1 MKHKARARHRKV
13 AVTCAGV
20 SALTV
25 MGGTAAF
32 ATPGGQWN
40 PHDESATLDNGGSAD
55 LYLGQDQHVLNAQLG
70 LANSGGNTALG
81 ITGNVNLG
89 KQDCDTDTGGGNVL
103 LVDDDNTAG
112 NDGGACTNDST
123 ATNNGTTNATVDT
136 GDASAPNSATT
147 TVSQGNSGSV
157 GVANT
162 ANDNEITAD
171 DGPASLSNGGDAYLS
186 VTQHSSVKNLQGAAA
201 NTGGNTALGV
211 VIGVNAG
218 KQTGSTSVHGGN
230 ILLAGDGNS
239 TGNTAGPASNTSS
252 ASNTGGATAAV
263 TTGNA
268 TASNTSSTSVTQTN
282 SGSSSSTN
290 TASGNTITSD

>member
-13 AVTCAGV
+13 AVACAGV

-40 PHDESATLDNGGSAD
+40 PHDDSATLDNGGSAD
-55 LYLGQDQHVLNAQLG
+55 LHLDQSQHVLNAQLG
-70 LANSGGNTALG
+70 ASNSGGNTALG
-81 ITGNVNLG
+81 IVGNVNLG
-89 KQDCDTDTGGGNVL
+89 KQDCDTGTGGGNVL
-103 LVDDDNTAG
+103 IVDDDNTAG
-112 NDGGACTNDST
+112 NTGGDCTNDAT
-123 ATNNGTTNATVDT
+123 ATNDGTTNATVDT

-162 ANDNEITAD
+162 ASDNEITAD
-171 DGPASLSNGGDAYLS
+171 DGPASLINGGNAHLS
-186 VTQHSSVKNLQGAAA
+186 VDQHSSVNNVQGAFS

-211 VIGVNAG
+211 VVGVNAG

-230 ILLAGDGNS
+230 IALADD
-239 TGNTAGPASNTSS
+239 GNTAHNTGGAASNTSS

-268 TASNTSSTSVTQTN
+268 SASNTSTTSVTQTN
-282 SGSSSSTN
+282 SGSASSTN